1 MTLVILIV
9 YISNQS
15 RIQYESHGITLIQVS
30 DSHENRVMESQS
42 FYTRIR
48 SATIHTYAD
57 KCKE

>member
-9 YISNQS
+9 YISNQF
-15 RIQYESHGITLIQVS
+15 RIQYKSHGITLIQVS
-30 DSHENRVMESQS
+30 DSYEYLVMEIQS
-42 FYTRIR
+42 FCTRIR